1 MESAE
6 IHDQKAGALSALI
19 ARARKSVSQRVTRN
33 VSLWRKRSRLT
44 APLVTFSFDDFP
56 KSAWV
61 NGGPLLKR
69 YGVRATYYVAGGL
82 AGTTVDGVRQ
92 FDRDDLAEIAAAGHE
107 IGCHTFDHLRVVFA
121 DRAAV
126 ETTLSRNADFVR
138 DAAGVEMTTFAY
150 PFGHANL
157 ATKYMIAQRFKAARG
172 IWAGPNAPSI
182 DMAQVQSTPLENGSF
197 DLAAYDELIGQAKAT
212 NGWLVF
218 FAHDVDDAPSS
229 YGCTPA
235 QLEAVLKRVVEA
247 GVEVLPFREAA
258 ARAVS
263 E

>member
-1 MESAE
+1 LESAE
-6 IHDQKAGALSALI
+6 IYDQKPGALSALV

-33 VSLWRKRSRLT
+33 VSLWRKRSRLS

-69 YGVRATYYVAGGL
+69 YGVRATYYVAGAL
-82 AGTTVDGVRQ
+82 AGATVDGVRQ
-92 FDRDDLAEIAAAGHE
+92 FDREDLCEIAAAGHE
-107 IGCHTFDHLRVVFA
+107 IGCHTFDHLRIVFA
-121 DRAAV
+121 DKTAI
-126 ETTLSRNADFVR
+126 ETSLARNAQFVR

-172 IWAGPNAPSI
+172 IWAGLNSPSI
-182 DMAQVQSTPLENGSF
+182 DMAQVQSSPLENRGF
-197 DLAAYDELIGQAKAT
+197 DMAFYDELIAKTKAS
-212 NGWLVF
+212 NGWLVL
-218 FAHDVDDAPSS
+218 FAHDVDDVPSP
-229 YGCTPA
+229 YGATPA
-235 QLEAVLKRVVEA
+235 QLEAVLKRVADA
-247 GVEVLPFREAA
+247 GIEVLPFKEAA

>member
-1 MESAE
+1 LESADF
-6 IHDQKAGALSALI
+6 HDQKAGALSALI
-19 ARARKSVSQRVTRN
+19 ARARKGVSQRVTRN

-44 APLVTFSFDDFP
+44 APVVTFSFDDFP

-61 NGGPLLKR
+61 NGGPLLER
-69 YGVRATYYVAGGL
+69 HGVRATYYVAGGL

-92 FDRDDLAEIAAAGHE
+92 FDREDLAAVATAGHE

-121 DRAAV
+121 DKAAI
-126 ETTLSRNADFVR
+126 ESTLARNAAFVR
-138 DAAGVEMTTFAY
+138 DVAGVEMTTFAY

-157 ATKYMIAQRFKAARG
+157 ATKYMIAKRFKAARG
-172 IWAGPNAPSI
+172 IWAGANAPAI
-182 DMAQVQSTPLENGSF
+182 DMAQVQASPLESRSF
-197 DLAAYDELIGQAKAT
+197 DLAAYDALIAQAKAS

-218 FAHDVDDAPSS
+218 FAHDVDDSPSD

-235 QLEAVLKRVVEA
+235 QLDAVLKRVVEA
-247 GVEVLPFREAA
+247 GLEVLPFKDAA
-258 ARAVS
+258 ARAVA